1 MIYNSVTDLI
11 GNTPIVRYDE
21 NILLKLEFF
30 NPSNSIKDRASF
42 YMLKSAMEK
51 GLINSNTII
60 IEPTSGNTGI
70 GLAMCCAAM
79 RLKLIVVMPENM
91 SEERKKV
98 IKGYGAELVLTPKEL
113 GMKGAVDKAE
123 ELHKE
128 NANSFIPM
136 QFSNPANAMAH
147 IETTAK
153 EIWEQTEGKVDIF
166 VAGVGTAGT
175 LVGTAKGLKKYNP
188 NILCYGVEPLES
200 PLLTKGVAGLHKIQG
215 IGANFVPEIYDDEV
229 VDGVLTIA
237 GDDAIAEA
245 KNLAR
250 TKGIMGGI
258 SSGANLV
265 AAKELA
271 NQYPNKIV
279 VTVITDIGERYLSGE
294 LFND

>member
-215 IGANFVPEIYDDEV
+215 IGANFVPEIYDNQV

-237 GDDAIAEA
+237 GDDAITEA

>member
-215 IGANFVPEIYDDEV
+215 IGANFVPEIYDNQV

-237 GDDAIAEA
+237 GDDAILEA

>member
-11 GNTPIVRYDE
+11 GNTPIVRYND

-42 YMLKSAMEK
+42 YMLKSAMNK
-51 GLINSNTII
+51 GLINSKTII

-215 IGANFVPEIYDDEV
+215 IGANFVPEIYDNQV

-237 GDDAIAEA
+237 GDDAITEA

>member
-11 GNTPIVRYDE
+11 GNTPIVRYND

-42 YMLKSAMEK
+42 YMLKRAMDK

-79 RLKLIVVMPENM
+79 GLKLIVVMPENM

-175 LVGTAKGLKKYNP
+175 LVGTARGLKKYCP
-188 NILCYGVEPLES
+188 NILCYAVEPLES
-200 PLLTKGVAGLHKIQG
+200 PLLTKGIAGLHKIQG
-215 IGANFVPEIYDDEV
+215 IGANFIPEIYDNEV
-229 VDGVLTIA
+229 VDGLLAIA
-237 GDDAIAEA
+237 GDDAILEA
-245 KNLAR
+245 KNLAK

-271 NQYPNKIV
+271 NQYPNKTV